1 MSNQNTEGQPT
12 NPESISDTSGDVGQ
26 QPPVEKESQPED
38 VIVQQAPVLDLPE
51 NNLRNVLQEFEY
63 GTDYPAGKTLEQSEF
78 IPFLAHTRVNTVAM
92 LDNNPEAD
100 RVDTVEAKRWFDT
113 TEESYSGLP
122 QGGRFES
129 TVERPD
135 AQYRQYLDT
144 EKGKLGFSQPKFAE
158 NEGAKLTGEQA
169 VLRVRSLLGMGSI
182 ISIPL
187 WHSGFWITIKM
198 PSDSALIEMRRRV
211 MDEKI
216 RLGRY
221 THGLAYSNT
230 ASYTNQWVLDLIMD
244 HMYATTVKDATPN
257 KLRTMIKANDLP
269 ILYWGLACGIWP
281 KGFQYV
287 RSMIA
292 GNGVNDKTIVE
303 GRINVSKLMWVD
315 NSAFTDRQ
323 KAHMSNRNSGVMT
336 EDSIARYLDDFPL
349 YKGRAIELLDGALT
363 INLKVPDVD
372 AYMQSGRDWITG
384 LAALVEETFTAD
396 ADDAQRRDRAILDH
410 ANATIMRQYSH
421 YIDSIVVQG
430 REQKDAETI
439 NAIANTMSEDTE
451 ARSKFLNGV
460 GKFID
465 DTTYAVIAIPE
476 VSGKETGLPRFPRL
490 IPIDVTSV
498 FFTLLMQRIALIL
511 NR

>member
-1 MSNQNTEGQPT
+1 MSNQNTEGQSA
-12 NPESISDTSGDVGQ
+12 NPEEHQV
-26 QPPVEKESQPED
+26 PVEPVDVVED
-38 VIVQQAPVLDLPE
+38 AAQEVIQQSPVLELPE
-51 NNLRNVLQEFEY
+51 NNLRNVYQEFET
-63 GTDYPAGKTLEQSEF
+63 GTDYPAGQGLEKSEF
-78 IPFLAHTRVNTVAM
+78 IQVLAHTRANTVAM

-113 TEESYSGLP
+113 TEESYTGLP
-122 QGGRFES
+122 QGGRFEA
-129 TVERPD
+129 TVEREGSH
-135 AQYRQYLDT
+135 YRQFLET

-158 NEGAKLTGEQA
+158 TEGSKLTGEQA

-187 WHSGFWITIKM
+187 WHSGFWITIKT

-221 THGLAYSNT
+221 VHGLAFANT
-230 ASYTNQWVLDLIMD
+230 SSYTNQWVLDLIMD
-244 HMYATTVKDATPN
+244 HMYATTVKDATPQ

-269 ILYWGLACGIWP
+269 ILYWGLACGVWP

-292 GNGVNDKTIVE
+292 GNGINDKTIIE

-315 NSAFTDRQ
+315 NTAFTDRQ
-323 KAHMSNRNSGVMT
+323 KAHMSNRNSGAMT
-336 EDSIARYLDDFPL
+336 EDSIARYLDEFPL
-349 YKGRAIELLDGALT
+349 YKGRSIELLEGALT

-384 LAALVEETFTAD
+384 LSALVEETFTSD
-396 ADDAQRRDRAILDH
+396 ADDAVRRDRAILDH

-439 NAIANTMSEDTE
+439 NAIANTLSEDTD